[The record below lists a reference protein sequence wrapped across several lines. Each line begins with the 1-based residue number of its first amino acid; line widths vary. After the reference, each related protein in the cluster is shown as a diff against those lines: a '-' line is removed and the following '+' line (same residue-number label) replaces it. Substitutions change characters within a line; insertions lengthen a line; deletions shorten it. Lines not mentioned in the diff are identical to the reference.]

1 MMKLNRWIS
10 HFLKFN
16 WSTQLSVGGILLVVI
31 LGWTYPFWTDLSI
44 DQTRYD
50 QTLLGPSWEHWFGT
64 DSLGRDLFIRV
75 LHASRVSILIGVLTS
90 VVAVCIGVMLGA
102 IAGYWGGFL
111 DRLMMRSIDVFMS
124 VPQLVLI
131 AILQMFFLE
140 WNPILTLCL
149 IMSLT
154 SWMIVAKTSR
164 NMVLKIKV
172 EPYIESA
179 RALGAHPFRI
189 LLNHVLRNIY
199 PSAIA
204 IFVLQIPYHI
214 LYESF
219 LSFMGIGLKPPQA
232 SFGVLINEGWRTM
245 SLYPHLIFI
254 PSLILFLTILSL
266 QQSAKL
272 LKTRDFHFR
281 SE

>member
-1 MMKLNRWIS
+1 MNTQNWKTLLLRTPRATRIS
-10 HFLKFN
+10 AA
-16 WSTQLSVGGILLVVI
+16 LLLLLFI
-31 LGWTYPFWTDLSI
+31 LGWSYPFWTDLSI

-50 QTLLGPSWEHWFGT
+50 QTLLQPSWQHWFGT
-64 DSLGRDLFIRV
+64 DSLGRDLFVRV
-75 LHASRVSILIGVLTS
+75 LHASRVSILIGIITS
-90 VVAVCIGVMLGA
+90 AAAVVIGLIMGS
-102 IAGYWGGFL
+102 IAGYWGGL
-111 DRLMMRSIDVFMS
+111 MDRILMRSLDVLMS
-124 VPQLVLI
+124 IPQLVLI
-131 AILQMFFLE
+131 ALLQLFFID
-140 WNPILTLCL
+140 WNPLITLCL

-154 SWMIVAKTSR
+154 SWMSVAKTTR
-164 NMVLKIKV
+164 NMVFKIKV

-204 IFVLQIPYHI
+204 ILVLQIPYHI

-219 LSFMGIGLKPPQA
+219 LSFMGIGLKPPEA

-254 PSLILFLTILSL
+254 PSLVLFLTILCL
-266 QQSAKL
+266 QESAKL
-272 LKTRDFHFR
+272 LKSGDLHFR